1 MLIDWW
7 LQMKLAL
14 LLLSCLV
21 GLSCQQSYGLWPSPM
36 GHRAAI
42 YRNIYADQYLLPSVV
57 QSFETQVRWF
67 VDWMGISWM
76 VLCLMWFDWG
86 RIRRWLLWTTDWAPS
101 RRLRVVYR
109 PSSILSSGCFSSGT
123 CCLTRRRRLQR
134 WRLPSLRLSFNPVS
148 KRIILALMARMSLRV
163 AFVGNARFSIMKP
176 YSQRKF
182 RGKNHKQTQ
191 LLSIIFQKFATI

>member
-57 QSFETQVRWF
+57 QSFEAQVRWF
-67 VDWMGISWM
+67 VDWMRISWM

-101 RRLRVVYR
+101 RRLRVVCR

-123 CCLTRRRRLQR
+123 CCLTRRRWLQR

-148 KRIILALMARMSLRV
+148 KRIISKTWWALRV
-163 AFVGNARFSIMKP
+163 PFVGNAKFSMMKP
-176 YSQRKF
+176 YSRRKF
-182 RGKNHKQTQ
+182 RSKNHKQTQ
-191 LLSIIFQKFATI
+191 LLSIFFQKFAIR